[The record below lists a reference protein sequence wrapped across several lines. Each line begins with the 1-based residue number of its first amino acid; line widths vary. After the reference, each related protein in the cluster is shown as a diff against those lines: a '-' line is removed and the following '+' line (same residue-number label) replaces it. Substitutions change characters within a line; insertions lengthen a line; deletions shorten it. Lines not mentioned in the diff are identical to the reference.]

1 MFAQRR
7 AKDVCAS
14 FSFLCSLLLLPSGKD
29 HKANTEHSRL
39 IRSLIFMNA
48 YESVII
54 IMMCVCLRTSP
65 VQNCLSFLSYV
76 SLCEES
82 AAGGAYTHT
91 RRSRAPFSLYRRRR
105 RFSHE
110 HDPTTVMQQ
119 ATSFGEL
126 SNYTYFLDDWMNN
139 VRNMF
144 LYITNNRRQSL

>member
-65 VQNCLSFLSYV
+65 VQNCLLSFLSYV
-76 SLCEES
+76 SLREES
-82 AAGGAYTHT
+82 AAGGTYTHT
-91 RRSRAPFSLYRRRR
+91 LVDRERL
-105 RFSHE
+105 
-110 HDPTTVMQQ
+110 
-119 ATSFGEL
+119 
-126 SNYTYFLDDWMNN
+126 
-139 VRNMF
+139 F
-144 LYITNNRRQSL
+144 LYIEEEGVFPTSTIQRPSCSKPLHSASFLTTLTSSTTG